1 MRSIEQDFSQNLMYR
16 GLNLE
21 QYLETNGFKDADD
34 WREKEVKPA
43 ATKRTQA
50 GLVLAELS
58 KVEAITATDAEIDE
72 HLEVHKAQYAN
83 SPEALKQFE
92 TPEVRRDI
100 GNHYITEKTI
110 ERLVELNG
118 GKVAPHS

>member
-1 MRSIEQDFSQNLMYR
+1 NLMYR

-21 QYLETNGFKDADD
+21 SYLQANGFEDEDA

-43 ATKRTQA
+43 ATRRVQA

-58 KVEAITATDAEIDE
+58 KAEKITATDAEIDE
-72 HLEVHKAQYAN
+72 HVELHKKQYAN

-92 TPEVRRDI
+92 TPEVRNDI
-100 GNHYITEKTI
+100 ANHFITEKTI
-110 ERLVELNG
+110 ARLVELNG
-118 GKVAPHS
+118 GKATPHN